1 MICLGHEVQSYFLSP
16 AIEASSEVANLTER
30 KNPHIG
36 TCIGCQRNCLSV
48 SDKL

>member
-30 KNPHIG
+30 KNPIPA
-36 TCIGCQRNCLSV
+36 CIVTFGDYVCL
-48 SDKL
+48 